1 MLKQTCKILVIQNAI
16 WSQKYPK
23 TMWSIE
29 KVQVVVQKVNSNV
42 NIGISDKII
51 LALCTSTVIFNDLVN
66 NNGNGLYI
74 RVQLNVW
81 ENKNTV

>member
-51 LALCTSTVIFNDLVN
+51 LALCTSTVIFNHFVN
-66 NNGNGLYI
+66 NGIYT